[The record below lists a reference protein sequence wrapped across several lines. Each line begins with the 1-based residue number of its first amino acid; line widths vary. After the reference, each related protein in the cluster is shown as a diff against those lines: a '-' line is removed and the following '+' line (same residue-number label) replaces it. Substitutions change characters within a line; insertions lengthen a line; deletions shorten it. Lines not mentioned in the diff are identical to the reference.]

1 MTKSELIN
9 LIKDQYP
16 DLEGSEAEEAI
27 QLFFDEIISG
37 LTSGN
42 RIEIRGFGSFSIK
55 SRAPRIAR
63 NPRTGEKVEVSSKL
77 LPYFRA
83 GKELNNLINS

>member
-1 MTKSELIN
+1 MTRSELIN
-9 LIKDQYP
+9 LIIEQCP
-16 DLEGSEAEEAI
+16 DLESSEAEEAV

-37 LTSGN
+37 LTSGK
-42 RIEIRGFGSFSIK
+42 RIELKNINKKKKK

-77 LPYFRA
+77 LPHFRA

>member
-9 LIKDQYP
+9 LIKDQCP
-16 DLEGSEAEEAI
+16 GLESGETEEAV

-42 RIEIRGFGSFSIK
+42 RIELRGFGSFSIK

>member
-9 LIKDQYP
+9 LIKDQCP
-16 DLEGSEAEEAI
+16 SLESTETEEAV

-42 RIEIRGFGSFSIK
+42 RIELRGFGSFSIK
-55 SRAPRIAR
+55 NRAPRIAR

>member
-9 LIKDQYP
+9 LIKDQCP
-16 DLEGSEAEEAI
+16 GLESAETEEAV

-42 RIEIRGFGSFSIK
+42 RIELRGFGSFSVK
-55 SRAPRIAR
+55 SRPPRIAR
-63 NPRTGEKVEVSSKL
+63 NHRTGEKVEVSSKL